1 MGIARMPSTALY
13 QDSGDQVDKLNE
25 RTKELQC
32 LYGAFKLLNKADV
45 PLDRMLQDVVD
56 LMPGG
61 WQYPEQA
68 CALILLGDKEYRSE
82 RHVASECNLT
92 ADIVVAGETLGA
104 VEIAYTEPLPKS
116 LRDPFL
122 EEEVFLLEA
131 LASLVGQI
139 LRRKTL
145 EDEKIRLYKEV
156 QRKYEKILSGFI
168 PICASCKNIR
178 DEDGSW
184 QPVETYVQK
193 RTEAQFS
200 HGLCPVCIQKL
211 YPYLKG

>member
-1 MGIARMPSTALY
+1 MPSTALC
-13 QDSGDQVDKLNE
+13 QDIGDQVDKLNE

-45 PLDRMLQDVVD
+45 PLDRTLQDVVD

-68 CALILLGDKEYRSE
+68 CARILLGDKEYRSE
-82 RHVASECNLT
+82 RYVASECKLT
-92 ADIVVAGETLGA
+92 ADIVVAGETLGTA
-104 VEIAYTEPLPKS
+104 ELAYTENLPES
-116 LRDPFL
+116 FRGPFL

-145 EDEKIRLYKEV
+145 EDEKISLYKEV

-178 DEDGSW
+178 DEDGAW

-200 HGLCPVCIQKL
+200 HGLCPACIKKL
-211 YPYLKG
+211 YPYLQE